1 VAITV
6 VDKIHCEVAAM
17 AINNK
22 ELIISPAARF
32 LLCTAVKD
40 LREPCYPDLVVAHTG
55 L

>member
-6 VDKIHCEVAAM
+6 VDKIYCEVAAM

-22 ELIISPAARF
+22 ELIILPAARF

-40 LREPCYPDLVVAHTG
+40 LLEPCYPNVIVAPT
-55 L
+55 

>member
-17 AINNK
+17 AINNE

-40 LREPCYPDLVVAHTG
+40 LHKPCYPNLVVAYT
-55 L
+55 